1 MKLSDLALRGRAFP
15 AQARQITRKGA
26 RPMYN
31 WDFYT
36 VLLSLD
42 LFMWGIWMTFLYTV
56 GSILIG
62 TGVGLLTC
70 FARLSRFAA
79 LRLLARSYQEIF
91 RCTPLLVQL
100 LWAYYA
106 LPMLLGF
113 SISNT
118 TAGLMVL
125 SLYVGAFYAEIFRG
139 GILAVDKGQAEA
151 GQAIGM
157 SQVQTMTNVILPQAL
172 KKMLPAYI
180 NQSVIQVKNTSL
192 LYAISVAELTYMTA
206 MVNSETY
213 RPLEA
218 YTLTALLYFAMLFP
232 LTQIA
237 DHFERR
243 MRRSD

>member
-1 MKLSDLALRGRAFP
+1 
-15 AQARQITRKGA
+15 
-26 RPMYN
+26 MYT

-36 VLLSLD
+36 VLLSFD
-42 LFMWGIWMTFLYTV
+42 LLLAGVWQTFLYTV
-56 GSILIG
+56 GSIAIG
-62 TGVGLLTC
+62 SVVGLLAC
-70 FARLSRFAA
+70 FARLSRFLP
-79 LRLLARSYQEIF
+79 LRVLARSYQELF
-91 RCTPLLVQL
+91 RCTPLLVQI

-113 SISNT
+113 TISNS
-118 TAGLMVL
+118 TAGLLML
-125 SLYVGAFYAEIFRG
+125 SLYVGSFYAEIFRG
-139 GILAVDKGQAEA
+139 GILAVDKGQTEA
-151 GQAIGM
+151 AQAVGM
-157 SQVQTMTNVILPQAL
+157 SGAQAMRHIVLPQAF
-172 KKMLPAYI
+172 KKMLPAFI

-206 MVNSETY
+206 IVNSETY

>member
-1 MKLSDLALRGRAFP
+1 MYQWDFFTVLQSFDLFLRG
-15 AQARQITRKGA
+15 
-26 RPMYN
+26 
-31 WDFYT
+31 
-36 VLLSLD
+36 
-42 LFMWGIWMTFLYTV
+42 IWTTLLYTV
-56 GSILIG
+56 GSIAIG
-62 TGVGLLTC
+62 MIVGLFVA
-70 FARLSRFAA
+70 FARLSRFAV
-79 LRLLARSYQEIF
+79 LRILARAYQEIF
-91 RCTPLLVQL
+91 RCTPLLMQI

-113 SISNT
+113 SISNA

-151 GQAIGM
+151 AQAVGM

-172 KKMLPAYI
+172 KKMLPACI

-206 MVNSETY
+206 MVNSATY

-218 YTLTALLYFAMLFP
+218 YTLTAILYFALLFP
-232 LTQIA
+232 LTQVA